1 MIKFHHLDQVNQT
14 YLTHF
19 YDAISYSY
27 ISMKAS
33 FCFFVHSIYP
43 DLFEYEGS
51 QLIENLNNILI
62 EKKKKLN

>member
-1 MIKFHHLDQVNQT
+1 MIKFCHLEKVNQN

-19 YDAISYSY
+19 NDAIFYSF

-33 FCFFVHSIYP
+33 FCFFIHSIYP
-43 DLFEYEGS
+43 DLFEFDGS
-51 QLIENLNNILI
+51 QIIENLNNILI